1 MKTKLNAILF
11 DMGSTLI
18 EFENSSWEV
27 LRKLSAGNGYRFL
40 KERSLIDLDFYIFSK
55 AIEEEFEVAR
65 ERSNKTLKEIKFEKF
80 AGLIFKKLRLHI
92 SDGNFPLFLEA
103 YYQPITEQLT
113 LIDGA
118 LEILKFFKYRN
129 VKIGLVSNTIFPE
142 RFHLNELKR
151 FGIYPFL
158 DVALFSSTVGYK
170 KPHPKIFKTAL
181 GKLKVKPERA
191 VFVGDRPAED
201 IGGAKSVGM
210 KAILKPKTGREY
222 SAPIVPDGRINS
234 LYELPEKILEFFEI

>member
-1 MKTKLNAILF
+1 MKKKLDAIIF

-27 LRKLSAGNGYRFL
+27 LRMLCVENGYRFL

-55 AIEEEFEVAR
+55 AIEEEFEIAR
-65 ERSNKTLKEIKFEKF
+65 EKSNRTLKEIRFEKF
-80 AGLIFKKLRLHI
+80 AALLFKKLKLHI

-113 LIDGA
+113 LVEEA

-142 RFHLNELKR
+142 RFHLQELKR

-158 DVALFSSTVGYK
+158 NVATFSSMVGYK

-181 GKLKVKPERA
+181 GRLKVKPERA
-191 VFVGDRPAED
+191 VFVGDRLAED